1 MICPKCVQPKFV
13 YPCTIPPLVSVYRPA
28 TLLLGEGGHVPL
40 GAFTFL
46 FLWVV
51 VFFLHALWTFT
62 RIPQP
67 TRFLFAGEGV
77 LSLSPGGGLILLPVG
92 ARLSFLCVRV
102 KILSLRLNG
111 LRISW
116 GWMGCGQKHVQFR
129 MIGKRWPG
137 GGGVKAR

>member
-77 LSLSPGGGLILLPVG
+77 LSLSPGGGAHPFASWCAALFPVCTRKNTFAATERFAYIVG
-92 ARLSFLCVRV
+92 VDGVRA
-102 KILSLRLNG
+102 
-111 LRISW
+111 
-116 GWMGCGQKHVQFR
+116 
-129 MIGKRWPG
+129 
-137 GGGVKAR
+137 KARPISDDR